1 VATVG
6 QSASGCERR
15 LTSGDDKG
23 TGVTLNADL
32 IESLASQARSVTL
45 ADGDLLVEQG
55 DAADNVYFIQSG
67 AVIASKATAQGEVDV
82 GTVQAG
88 QVIGE
93 VTVVAGGLRTA
104 TLRAS
109 GPVEVLEIER
119 SEFEGFLNAHP
130 DMADSVSDQAR
141 ERVDRTNVATMV
153 AELMGDSDH
162 DIVQQVVDR
171 VTWRRLEAG
180 DTLFLEGD
188 IADAAYF
195 IVGGR
200 LSVLADDGD
209 GGEHLIAEL
218 GRGEVVG
225 ELGLLDRA
233 PRSATVRAVR
243 DTTLA
248 AFSAAMFE
256 ELVATSPQIMLNV
269 TRGILGRLRRPA
281 RSTFGRAAALTV
293 AVTADCDADALVAD
307 IAEEVAR
314 FGTTK
319 HLSSDRIDRVLNRE
333 AIAQAST
340 DNVGVPRLAEF
351 MHEADVGNDH
361 VVLQTDPGATA
372 WTRRALRQ
380 ADRVVV
386 VCSPNPSRDERERID
401 AVFEV
406 LDGVEH
412 VATMLAVLHP
422 RSAPRPRRT
431 AALVARWGVDEVVH
445 VREGRVD
452 DVTRL
457 ARLASGH
464 GYGLVLSGGGARGFA
479 HLGVLEALAEVG
491 VPVDAV
497 AGCSMG
503 SAIASGVALG
513 LHGEELLEQAEQQFH
528 RLLDYTVPVV
538 SLIKGRRISRNIDT
552 ALGDWDIEDLWLPFT
567 CVSTNLTTS
576 QLQVHRRGSAS
587 LAVRSSVAIPGVLP
601 PVPYDG
607 DLLVDG
613 GVLNNMPFEVLRDDS
628 TIETLIAVD
637 VAPDRGPRAPIDY
650 GTSVSGF
657 QALRSSL
664 GRGRSDYPSV
674 ISVLLRSMLAGAVR
688 NQKDS
693 MQDGSIDL
701 LLTLHLS
708 GVGLLDFERSRE
720 VARSGYDAA
729 VATVRE
735 WAETR
740 PELGVTT

>member
-1 VATVG
+1 MTVA
-6 QSASGCERR
+6 A
-15 LTSGDDKG
+15 
-23 TGVTLNADL
+23 TLN
-32 IESLASQARSVTL
+32 ESLGSVARSVSL
-45 ADGDLLVEQG
+45 ADGDVLVEQG

-67 AVIASKATAQGEVDV
+67 TVTASKTTPQGEVVV
-82 GTVQAG
+82 GTVGEG

-119 SEFEGFLNAHP
+119 SAFEKFLNDNP
-130 DMADSVSDQAR
+130 EMADSVSDQAR

-153 AELMGDSDH
+153 AELMGESDH
-162 DIVQQVVDR
+162 ALVQQVVDR

-180 DTLFLEGD
+180 DTLFRQGD
-188 IADAAYF
+188 VADAAYF

-200 LSVLADDGD
+200 LSVLTDHDGD
-209 GGEHLIAEL
+209 ERLIAEL

-248 AFSAAMFE
+248 AFSTEMFE
-256 ELVATSPQIMLNV
+256 ELVAASPQIMLNV
-269 TRGILGRLRRPA
+269 TRGILGRLRRPS

-293 AVTADCDADALVAD
+293 AVTADCDADTLVAD
-307 IAEEVAR
+307 IADEVAR

-319 HLSSDRIDRVLNRE
+319 HLSSDRVDRVLNRE
-333 AIAQAST
+333 AISQAST

-361 VVLQTDPGATA
+361 VVLQTDPEATA
-372 WTRRALRQ
+372 WTRRSLRQ

-386 VCSPNPSRDERERID
+386 VCSPDPSPDERSRID

-422 RSAPRPRRT
+422 RGAQRPRRT
-431 AALVARWGVDEVVH
+431 AALVARWGVDDVVH
-445 VREGRVD
+445 LREGRAD
-452 DVTRL
+452 DVARL

-479 HLGVLEALAEVG
+479 HLGVLRALEEMG

-503 SAIASGVALG
+503 AAIASAIALD
-513 LHGEELLEQAEQQFH
+513 LHGEDLLVLAQQQFH

-538 SLIKGRRISRNIDT
+538 SLIKGQRISRNIDDT
-552 ALGDWDIEDLWLPFT
+552 LGDWDIEDLWLPFT

-628 TIETLIAVD
+628 TVETLIAVD
-637 VAPDRGPRAPIDY
+637 VAPDRGPRASTDF

-657 QALRSSL
+657 RALRSSL

-674 ISVLLRSMLAGAVR
+674 VSVLLRSMLAGAVR
-688 NQKDS
+688 NQKES

-701 LLTLHLS
+701 LLTLHLG

-720 VARSGYDAA
+720 VAESGYEAA
-729 VATVRE
+729 VSDVRA
-735 WAETR
+735 WAASR
-740 PELGVTT
+740 PELGVTA

>member
-1 VATVG
+1 MTIAAT
-6 QSASGCERR
+6 
-15 LTSGDDKG
+15 
-23 TGVTLNADL
+23 L
-32 IESLASQARSVTL
+32 IESLGSQARSVSL
-45 ADGDLLVEQG
+45 ADGDVLVEQG
-55 DAADNVYFIQSG
+55 DAADNVYFIRSG
-67 AVIASKATAQGEVDV
+67 TVTASKSTSQGDVVV
-82 GTVQAG
+82 GTVEAG

-109 GPVEVLEIER
+109 GPVEVLEIDR
-119 SEFEGFLNAHP
+119 SEFEAFLNGNP
-130 DMADSVSDQAR
+130 ELADSVSDQAR

-162 DIVQQVVDR
+162 DLVQQVVDR

-180 DTLFLEGD
+180 DTLFREGD
-188 IADAAYF
+188 VADAAYF

-200 LSVLADDGD
+200 LSVLVDDGD
-209 GGEHLIAEL
+209 SGERLVAEL

-248 AFSAAMFE
+248 AFSATMFE

-269 TRGILGRLRRPA
+269 TRGILGRLRRPT

-293 AVTADCDADALVAD
+293 AVTAEVDADALVAD

-319 HLSSDRIDRVLNRE
+319 HLSSDRVDRVLNRE
-333 AIAQAST
+333 AISQAAT

-361 VVLQTDPGATA
+361 VVLQTDSGTTS

-386 VCSPNPSRDERERID
+386 VCSPNPDRDERERID
-401 AVFEV
+401 AVFEM

-422 RSAPRPRRT
+422 RTADRPRRT
-431 AALVARWGVDEVVH
+431 AALVARWGVDDVVH
-445 VREGRVD
+445 VREGRPD
-452 DVTRL
+452 DVARL

-479 HLGVLEALAEVG
+479 HLGVVRALREMG
-491 VPVDAV
+491 VPIDAV

-503 SAIASGVALG
+503 STIASAVALD
-513 LHGEELLEQAEQQFH
+513 LHGEELLDLVEQQFH

-538 SLIKGRRISRNIDT
+538 SLIKGQRISRNLDNT
-552 ALGDWDIEDLWLPFT
+552 LGDWDIEDFWLPFV

-576 QLQVHRRGSAS
+576 QLQVHQRGSAS
-587 LAVRSSVAIPGVLP
+587 LAVRASVAIPGVLP
-601 PVPYDG
+601 PVPFDG

-637 VAPDRGPRAPIDY
+637 VAPDHGPRAPTDF

-657 QALRSSL
+657 QALRASL

-674 ISVLLRSMLAGAVR
+674 VSVLLRSMLAGAVR
-688 NQKDS
+688 NQKES

-708 GVGLLDFERSRE
+708 GVSLLDFERSRE
-720 VARSGYDAA
+720 VAQSGYDAA
-729 VATVRE
+729 IPTIRE
-735 WAETR
+735 WVASR
-740 PELGVTT
+740 PELGVAT

>member
-1 VATVG
+1 VTIAAT
-6 QSASGCERR
+6 
-15 LTSGDDKG
+15 
-23 TGVTLNADL
+23 L
-32 IESLASQARSVTL
+32 IESLGPQARSVSL
-45 ADGDLLVEQG
+45 ADGDVLVEQG

-67 AVIASKATAQGEVDV
+67 TVTASKSTSQGDVVV
-82 GTVQAG
+82 GTVEAG

-109 GPVEVLEIER
+109 GPVEVLEIDR
-119 SEFEGFLNAHP
+119 SEFEAFLNGNP
-130 DMADSVSDQAR
+130 ELADSVSDQAR

-162 DIVQQVVDR
+162 DLVQQVVDR

-180 DTLFLEGD
+180 DTLFREGD
-188 IADAAYF
+188 VADAAYF

-200 LSVLADDGD
+200 LSVLVDDGD
-209 GGEHLIAEL
+209 SGERLIAEL

-248 AFSAAMFE
+248 AFSATMFE

-269 TRGILGRLRRPA
+269 TRGILGRLRRPT

-293 AVTADCDADALVAD
+293 AVTAEVDADALVAD

-319 HLSSDRIDRVLNRE
+319 HLSSDRVDRVLNRE
-333 AIAQAST
+333 AISQAAT

-361 VVLQTDPGATA
+361 VVLQTDSGTTS

-386 VCSPNPSRDERERID
+386 VCSPNPDRDERERID
-401 AVFEV
+401 AVFEM

-422 RSAPRPRRT
+422 RTADRPRRT

-445 VREGRVD
+445 VREGRPD
-452 DVTRL
+452 DVARL

-479 HLGVLEALAEVG
+479 HLGVVRALREMG
-491 VPVDAV
+491 IPIDAV

-503 SAIASGVALG
+503 STIASAVALD
-513 LHGEELLEQAEQQFH
+513 LHGEELLELVEQQFH

-538 SLIKGRRISRNIDT
+538 SLIKGQRISRNLEST
-552 ALGDWDIEDLWLPFT
+552 LGDWDIEDLWVPFV

-576 QLQVHRRGSAS
+576 QLQVHQRGSAS
-587 LAVRSSVAIPGVLP
+587 LAVRASVAIPGVLP
-601 PVPYDG
+601 PVPFEG

-637 VAPDRGPRAPIDY
+637 VAPDRGPRAPTDF

-657 QALRSSL
+657 QALRASL

-674 ISVLLRSMLAGAVR
+674 VSVLLRSMLAGAVR
-688 NQKDS
+688 NQKES

-708 GVGLLDFERSRE
+708 GVSLLDFERSRV
-720 VARSGYDAA
+720 VAQSGYDAA
-729 VATVRE
+729 MPTIRE
-735 WAETR
+735 WVASR
-740 PELGVTT
+740 PELGVAI